1 MLISVKTTRLDDSQ
15 NGIKGLATV
24 SFGDAF
30 KVQSIAIKES
40 KDGKLFVAMPSYKT
54 KQVDEAGKAV
64 YRDICNPITKDFREA
79 LYGAILSSF
88 ENGRDA
94 TIGEADGRTT
104 PTVGVKTSVLEN
116 GGATKGLATIYLE
129 DAFVVSNVAIKQ
141 SHEGKL
147 FASMPSYKTSQ
158 VDEDGKPVY
167 KDICYPA
174 TKEFR
179 EELQSAVVNT
189 YLETQVGIEQPK
201 HQIEGPGTPAAADS
215 FMNIPEDE
223 ALPFD
228 NGEKPKE
235 EKTSSQKKDEKTK
248 PKEADKEK
256 PKSIKER
263 LADGQAKKSA
273 KDAIKADQPKTP
285 KKDQVIA

>member
-1 MLISVKTTRLDDSQ
+1 MLISVKTTRLDDST

-54 KQVDEAGKAV
+54 KQVDEAGKAI
-64 YRDICNPITKDFREA
+64 YKDICNPITKDFRDA

-88 ENGRDA
+88 ENGREA
-94 TIGEADGRTT
+94 TIGEADGRTE
-104 PTVGVKTSVLEN
+104 PSIGVKATVLDHA
-116 GGATKGLATIYLE
+116 GTIKGLATIYLE

-141 SHEGKL
+141 THEGKL

-158 VDEDGKPVY
+158 VDEEGKPVY
-167 KDICYPA
+167 RDICYPA
-174 TKEFR
+174 SKEFR
-179 EELQSAVVNT
+179 ETLQHEVVNT
-189 YLETQVGIEQPK
+189 YLETQVGINQPT
-201 HQIEGPGTPAAADS
+201 HQTERPSAPTAGDG

-223 ALPFD
+223 ELPFD

-235 EKTSSQKKDEKTK
+235 EKTSSQKKDEKAK
-248 PKEADKEK
+248 PKEAEK
-256 PKSIKER
+256 PKSIKDR
-263 LADGQAKKSA
+263 IADGQAKKAA
-273 KDAIKADQPKTP
+273 KDAIKDPTP
-285 KKDQVIA
+285 KPKKGQEIA